1 MHFILN
7 FKNKLMIHFLKYY
20 TFILL
25 GFFYFH
31 YFTTN
36 GMEPTIESL
45 RLETTSEITESS
57 C

>member
-1 MHFILN
+1 
-7 FKNKLMIHFLKYY
+7 MIHFLKYY